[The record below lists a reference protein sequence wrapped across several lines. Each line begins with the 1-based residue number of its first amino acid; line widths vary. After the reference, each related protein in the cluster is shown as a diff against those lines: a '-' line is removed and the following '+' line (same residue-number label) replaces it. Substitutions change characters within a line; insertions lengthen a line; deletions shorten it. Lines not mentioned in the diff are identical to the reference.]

1 MAQPDNFEGYIV
13 QPDPVPSESS
23 TTPQPTPISDS
34 IGLQS
39 SPLQDFSGVSEPD
52 VSDNNIVTQDVNT
65 STDNIAGLQ
74 THQDVSA
81 DLNPHNIRK
90 NNKQLQKF
98 VATFDQFINPFGL
111 EVPKDQLIN
120 ISSGKSASPPV
131 EEFLLNYFTPSIKNY
146 EHSQR
151 FESAQLEY
159 TITGP
164 EQVRPSD
171 FVKELKNSNFKEAL
185 VDFFISHWAS
195 DEMAPFIGG
204 KIIHINFRKC
214 HSFMV
219 NETNKA
225 ISSITEEL
233 SCPEHEEA
241 DTKIVYHACKINY
254 EANIIIRTI
263 DTDVAAIMLGHMH
276 RLNDESQVWMLTGT
290 GNNLSFIC
298 YLYNVENINDVDA
311 ARLQIFID
319 SYTVSDV
326 NEAFNRKKL
335 RNFDASSLPPCKSE
349 LLQQFLRANY
359 ICCIWNNAHL
369 KNPTTYEP
377 VNNGWIL
384 ENDEYLF
391 KWFEGDQL
399 PNYVKAGEEDD
410 VDNDEFR
417 EWSSSDDENENVNI
431 NDDNEED
438 F

>member
-1 MAQPDNFEGYIV
+1 MI
-13 QPDPVPSESS
+13 
-23 TTPQPTPISDS
+23 
-34 IGLQS
+34 
-39 SPLQDFSGVSEPD
+39 DF
-52 VSDNNIVTQDVNT
+52 
-65 STDNIAGLQ
+65 L
-74 THQDVSA
+74 
-81 DLNPHNIRK
+81 
-90 NNKQLQKF
+90 
-98 VATFDQFINPFGL
+98 
-111 EVPKDQLIN
+111 
-120 ISSGKSASPPV
+120 
-131 EEFLLNYFTPSIKNY
+131 
-146 EHSQR
+146 
-151 FESAQLEY
+151 
-159 TITGP
+159 
-164 EQVRPSD
+164 
-171 FVKELKNSNFKEAL
+171 
-185 VDFFISHWAS
+185 
-195 DEMAPFIGG
+195 EMAPFIGG

-219 NETNKA
+219 NETNKV
-225 ISSITEEL
+225 ISSITEDL

-290 GNNLSFIC
+290 GNNL
-298 YLYNVENINDVDA
+298 
-311 ARLQIFID
+311 RLQIFID

-384 ENDEYLF
+384 ENDEYHF

-399 PNYVKAGEEDD
+399 PNYVSESLKTVSEAGEEDD

-417 EWSSSDDENENVNI
+417 EWSSSDD
-431 NDDNEED
+431 
-438 F
+438 

>member
-1 MAQPDNFEGYIV
+1 
-13 QPDPVPSESS
+13 
-23 TTPQPTPISDS
+23 
-34 IGLQS
+34 
-39 SPLQDFSGVSEPD
+39 
-52 VSDNNIVTQDVNT
+52 
-65 STDNIAGLQ
+65 
-74 THQDVSA
+74 
-81 DLNPHNIRK
+81 
-90 NNKQLQKF
+90 
-98 VATFDQFINPFGL
+98 
-111 EVPKDQLIN
+111 
-120 ISSGKSASPPV
+120 
-131 EEFLLNYFTPSIKNY
+131 
-146 EHSQR
+146 
-151 FESAQLEY
+151 
-159 TITGP
+159 
-164 EQVRPSD
+164 
-171 FVKELKNSNFKEAL
+171 
-185 VDFFISHWAS
+185 
-195 DEMAPFIGG
+195 MAPFIGG

-219 NETNKA
+219 NETNKV

-326 NEAFNRKKL
+326 KEAFNRKKL
-335 RNFDASSLPPCKSE
+335 RNFDASSLPPCK
-349 LLQQFLRANY
+349 
-359 ICCIWNNAHL
+359 
-369 KNPTTYEP
+369 KP

-384 ENDEYLF
+384 ENDEYHF

-399 PNYVKAGEEDD
+399 PNYVSESLKTVSEAGEEDD

>member
-1 MAQPDNFEGYIV
+1 
-13 QPDPVPSESS
+13 
-23 TTPQPTPISDS
+23 
-34 IGLQS
+34 
-39 SPLQDFSGVSEPD
+39 
-52 VSDNNIVTQDVNT
+52 
-65 STDNIAGLQ
+65 
-74 THQDVSA
+74 
-81 DLNPHNIRK
+81 
-90 NNKQLQKF
+90 
-98 VATFDQFINPFGL
+98 
-111 EVPKDQLIN
+111 
-120 ISSGKSASPPV
+120 
-131 EEFLLNYFTPSIKNY
+131 
-146 EHSQR
+146 
-151 FESAQLEY
+151 
-159 TITGP
+159 
-164 EQVRPSD
+164 
-171 FVKELKNSNFKEAL
+171 
-185 VDFFISHWAS
+185 DFFISHWAS
-195 DEMAPFIGG
+195 DEVAPFIGG

-219 NETNKA
+219 NETNKV

-290 GNNLSFIC
+290 GNNLSKIIEDNIEQQDLYNVIQSFIC

-311 ARLQIFID
+311 ARLQFFID

-326 NEAFNRKKL
+326 KEAFNRKKL

-384 ENDEYLF
+384 ENDEYHF

-399 PNYVKAGEEDD
+399 PNYVSESLKTVSEAGEEDD

>member
-1 MAQPDNFEGYIV
+1 
-13 QPDPVPSESS
+13 
-23 TTPQPTPISDS
+23 
-34 IGLQS
+34 
-39 SPLQDFSGVSEPD
+39 
-52 VSDNNIVTQDVNT
+52 
-65 STDNIAGLQ
+65 
-74 THQDVSA
+74 
-81 DLNPHNIRK
+81 
-90 NNKQLQKF
+90 
-98 VATFDQFINPFGL
+98 
-111 EVPKDQLIN
+111 
-120 ISSGKSASPPV
+120 
-131 EEFLLNYFTPSIKNY
+131 
-146 EHSQR
+146 
-151 FESAQLEY
+151 
-159 TITGP
+159 
-164 EQVRPSD
+164 
-171 FVKELKNSNFKEAL
+171 
-185 VDFFISHWAS
+185 
-195 DEMAPFIGG
+195 
-204 KIIHINFRKC
+204 
-214 HSFMV
+214 MV
-219 NETNKA
+219 NETNKV

-233 SCPEHEEA
+233 SRPEHEEA

-290 GNNLSFIC
+290 GNNLRYVNLTKIYEKLGESICRSLPGLHAITECDYKPSFFRKAKLKPYKILKKYLEFQQAFMKFGDSKIIEDNIEQQDLYNVIQSFIC

-311 ARLQIFID
+311 ARLQMFID

-384 ENDEYLF
+384 ENDEYHF
-391 KWFEGDQL
+391 IWFEGDQL
-399 PNYVKAGEEDD
+399 PNYVSESLKTVSEAGEEDD

-417 EWSSSDDENENVNI
+417 EWSNSDDENENVNI

>member
-1 MAQPDNFEGYIV
+1 
-13 QPDPVPSESS
+13 
-23 TTPQPTPISDS
+23 
-34 IGLQS
+34 
-39 SPLQDFSGVSEPD
+39 
-52 VSDNNIVTQDVNT
+52 
-65 STDNIAGLQ
+65 
-74 THQDVSA
+74 
-81 DLNPHNIRK
+81 
-90 NNKQLQKF
+90 
-98 VATFDQFINPFGL
+98 
-111 EVPKDQLIN
+111 
-120 ISSGKSASPPV
+120 
-131 EEFLLNYFTPSIKNY
+131 
-146 EHSQR
+146 
-151 FESAQLEY
+151 
-159 TITGP
+159 
-164 EQVRPSD
+164 
-171 FVKELKNSNFKEAL
+171 
-185 VDFFISHWAS
+185 
-195 DEMAPFIGG
+195 
-204 KIIHINFRKC
+204 
-214 HSFMV
+214 MV
-219 NETNKA
+219 NETNKV

-290 GNNLSFIC
+290 GNNLRYVNLTKIYEKLGESICRSLPGLHAITGCDYNPSFFRKAKLKPYKILKRYVEFQQAFMKFGDSKIIEDNIEQQDLYNGIQSFIC

-384 ENDEYLF
+384 ENDEYHF

-399 PNYVKAGEEDD
+399 PTYVSESLKTVSEAGEEDD